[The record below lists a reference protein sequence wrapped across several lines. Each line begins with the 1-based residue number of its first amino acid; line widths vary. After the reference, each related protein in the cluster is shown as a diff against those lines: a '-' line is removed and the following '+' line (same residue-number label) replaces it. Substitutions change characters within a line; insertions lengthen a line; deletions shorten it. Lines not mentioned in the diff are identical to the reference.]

1 MKAHYLTSKE
11 AALVKK
17 TAATAAAR
25 LLAKQQEDIA
35 KRAQYCM
42 LVAMLDARLSPR
54 TINRVIRCLEPVK
67 ERYGYYKEEECAD
80 FAFCRA
86 LQERGINVEM
96 TEHENV

>member
-11 AALVKK
+11 KALVQK

-35 KRAQYCM
+35 KRAQYCV
-42 LVAMLDARLSPR
+42 LVAVLDAGLSPR
-54 TINRVIRCLEPVK
+54 TINRVIKCLGPVK
-67 ERYGYYKEEECAD
+67 ERYGYYKKEECAD
-80 FAFCRA
+80 YAFCHA
-86 LQERGINVEM
+86 LQERGINVEL